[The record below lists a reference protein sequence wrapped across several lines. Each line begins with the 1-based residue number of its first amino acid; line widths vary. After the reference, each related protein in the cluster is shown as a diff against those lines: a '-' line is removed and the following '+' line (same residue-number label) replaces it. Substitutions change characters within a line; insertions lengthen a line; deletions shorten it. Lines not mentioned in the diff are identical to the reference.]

1 MTKNERTAL
10 FMKRFHGRTDVYAR
24 KWYDKE
30 GKGNYSPVCQNVWK
44 DKCHI
49 KLKDGIGCSKCEIR
63 EFAPVTDESVWKH
76 ISGSEEHSIYV
87 IKENGMI
94 DFGAIDFDCKPNR
107 DPKTSYFFEDVKKT
121 ADVCDELGIKYVL
134 ARSTSGGF
142 HLYIFFDKEYPA
154 AKFLAVIQSLVFER
168 TGFAENRR
176 LNVRLPPEVFPKQ
189 TSPGGQGGLGNPI
202 KPPMIEA
209 RWGAERNCLID
220 KDNVMIPADQQW
232 EYLAK
237 APINTAETFDGLLEY
252 YGIEV
257 REEIQR
263 VVSVSGKVIRVGGG
277 VYNKDT
283 GEWSPPTEGS
293 MEKLVEGCAAFRRLR
308 EKMDTGYQ
316 PSHDEGFALFHCGAL
331 HTQDGM
337 KYFQDGKVP
346 GWGATDKDWKQL
358 MQSVDKNYSPWTCRK
373 MQEKGICI
381 PGTKCFNKLPPTE
394 MIEGQKVT
402 NPNNL
407 PEDQWPDPSP
417 MRYSKGIGDEF
428 LAKLTREV
436 DALDSETDTE
446 KQVVKIRE
454 IVARAQVFDKD
465 QQTILKKH
473 IEKKG
478 FMKPRELGK
487 VFNQAE
493 KEKTEELTKTAASR
507 SDTHLVNGKLYRKL
521 KPYGYAVSSKVKGNS
536 EGFSSLSNFDMVI
549 TEIKS
554 VVEDDE
560 ILPKAKYYRG
570 IFLYDGC
577 EKPFEIE
584 ATRFYDNTELY
595 KMIGSA
601 LDMRAGVQKSDM
613 EDFRMAVQSFSS
625 SPKETKI
632 YSCSGWDKDGQY
644 RTRSLMIG
652 RDIRANST
660 HQIVNPQNASIVR
673 QIDFQDVSRGEI
685 PKIVHHILSDFKMAF
700 SEGAVAIGI
709 GHNISAL
716 IATPMRYQTH
726 PTLWYLGG
734 ISTFKTSLCFLLMR
748 FWGPYE
754 SFLKWSEV
762 SSLALISHGYQHR
775 DAVLLVDDFKP
786 ESCDPQIAHRAI
798 QNSFDRSVE
807 SKMQR
812 DGSHRQSYRFR
823 CRLLGNG
830 EEIAGEVE
838 SVISRTIMVNMRIAP
853 EGSSLLY
860 EKCRDWQDKYAGVF
874 PHFLVWFQQQNRDH
888 FEKRYRE
895 LQRDFRL
902 KVLGKQASNRI
913 ADSMAQNALGWSLFL
928 KFSVDIEAISPQQE
942 EELWQCYLEA
952 IVDAGR
958 NTAERCGEEQQAQ
971 IFLDSLLGLIKTS
984 ALIIRGTTSGNG
996 RVIGYYDPQKDPD
1009 HALLEIAITIASVT
1023 QAMPSRKFLFN
1034 KHQLARQLRTHG
1046 FINGPSKQERAS
1058 GASAEEK
1065 KGENGRLWRVP
1076 LDRLFDEDQIRVF
1089 RRIAPVYGR
1098 EMERLH
1104 QEAECREMLLSA
1116 RSPDLPPS
1124 DS

>member
-1 MTKNERTAL
+1 MEPDERKSFQKLNERQKAEL
-10 FMKRFHGRTDVYAR
+10 FRMRFHGRDDVYAR

-30 GKGNYSPVCQNVWK
+30 GNGNYSPVCQNVWK

-237 APINTAETFDGLLEY
+237 APINTAEIFDGLLEY

-257 REEIQR
+257 REEVQR

-283 GEWSPPTEGS
+283 GEWTPPTEGS
-293 MEKLVEGCAAFRRLR
+293 MEKLIEGCAAFRRLR

-316 PSHDEGFALFHCGAL
+316 PGHDEGFALFHCGAL

-346 GWGATDKDWKQL
+346 GWGATDKDWRQL
-358 MQSVDKNYSPWTCRK
+358 TQSVEKNYSPWTCRK

-402 NPNNL
+402 NPDNL
-407 PEDQWPDPSP
+407 PEDQWPEPSP

-507 SDTHLVNGKLYRKL
+507 SDTHLINGKLYRKL

-549 TEIKS
+549 TEVKF

-560 ILPKAKYYRG
+560 IRPKAKYYRG
-570 IFLYDGC
+570 VFLYDGC
-577 EKPFEIE
+577 EKTFEIE
-584 ATRFYDNTELY
+584 ATEFYDNTELY
-595 KMIGSA
+595 KMAGTS
-601 LDMRAGVQKSDM
+601 LDMRAGIQRSDI
-613 EDFRMAVQSFSS
+613 EDFRSAVQAFSS
-625 SPKETKI
+625 NCKQVKCRASP
-632 YSCSGWDKDGQY
+632 GWVDDAYCMPSVIIDKNG
-644 RTRSLMIG
+644 IHP
-652 RDIRANST
+652 NST
-660 HQIVNPQNASIVR
+660 VPI
-673 QIDFQDVSRGEI
+673 EI
-685 PKIVHHILSDFKMAF
+685 PEASLRAYDFKIVQLAVLLCLLDHIKKDLFAAFQPGPTLTLMGHVVLAFAARRLGIFKK
-700 SEGAVAIGI
+700 
-709 GHNISAL
+709 
-716 IATPMRYQTH
+716 
-726 PTLWYLGG
+726 PTLWFEGVTGQGKSDLVHSGLNFYGDFQRLLGWT
-734 ISTFKTSLCFLLMR
+734 STGLGLRAMSNRAKDALL
-748 FWGPYE
+748 
-754 SFLKWSEV
+754 V
-762 SSLALISHGYQHR
+762 
-775 DAVLLVDDFKP
+775 VDDFKDMQGQSKAAIEFVQYSYDGAGRAALTKEADLRSDTEP
-786 ESCDPQIAHRAI
+786 RATNVVSGEQVPTGHASVLGRMIIVPSEDVDVKATRVHHAEVMKKRGEYCAVTPHLIHFFLGLDAEALKQEIEDTTGHFENGVERVVNGVRICKHLAQSYVCSSVFIRFLVHYGVMDESESTEWLTRH
-798 QNSFDRSVE
+798 FDYLKGIRDQMAVDVSEENDADIFISTLHELLESRSVDLL
-807 SKMQR
+807 MP
-812 DGSHRQSYRFR
+812 GG
-823 CRLLGNG
+823 RLL
-830 EEIAGEVE
+830 
-838 SVISRTIMVNMRIAP
+838 
-853 EGSSLLY
+853 
-860 EKCRDWQDKYAGVF
+860 F
-874 PHFLVWFQQQNRDH
+874 
-888 FEKRYRE
+888 
-895 LQRDFRL
+895 
-902 KVLGKQASNRI
+902 
-913 ADSMAQNALGWSLFL
+913 
-928 KFSVDIEAISPQQE
+928 
-942 EELWQCYLEA
+942 
-952 IVDAGR
+952 
-958 NTAERCGEEQQAQ
+958 
-971 IFLDSLLGLIKTS
+971 
-984 ALIIRGTTSGNG
+984 GTGT
-996 RVIGYYDPQKDPD
+996 VIGKIKSGRGVVELFSTITKAQVIQKLGPTYDRLRGNSIAKRLRKIGFIQKESSPKMKREGKM
-1009 HALLEIAITIASVT
+1009 ASTKSWKVPLENLPPGLSSQISGIASVPVREVT
-1023 QAMPSRKFLFN
+1023 
-1034 KHQLARQLRTHG
+1034 
-1046 FINGPSKQERAS
+1046 
-1058 GASAEEK
+1058 
-1065 KGENGRLWRVP
+1065 
-1076 LDRLFDEDQIRVF
+1076 
-1089 RRIAPVYGR
+1089 APPTMVDG
-1098 EMERLH
+1098 LI
-1104 QEAECREMLLSA
+1104 
-1116 RSPDLPPS
+1116 
-1124 DS
+1124 